1 MKMVKMMK
9 MIPFN
14 IDVRAV
20 SHSCDVLHGSSLL
33 RSPWLEP
40 IVYWAVILVFDLYSR
55 AREVCGVC
63 YNCAMCCWE
72 CLVCGIKLCAF
83 CSDEPHCTAV
93 QCTAVFDW
101 PVCTALIVHCRMLL
115 RKWVG
120 VCSVTVFFL
129 REAIFKKNKGILWNS
144 FTNEWGEGGGKSNFI
159 LLIQKC

>member
-1 MKMVKMMK
+1 MWLSWVIPSRYYLLKTLLKNMKMMK

-93 QCTAVFDW
+93 QCTAVFGW
-101 PVCTALIVHCRMLL
+101 PVCTALIVHYINCALPHAFAEMSWCLFCNCL
-115 RKWVG
+115 
-120 VCSVTVFFL
+120 FP
-129 REAIFKKNKGILWNS
+129 
-144 FTNEWGEGGGKSNFI
+144 EGSN
-159 LLIQKC
+159 L